1 MSSLS
6 SSEEVA
12 RIDDDV
18 AIKIA
23 SAVGNDV
30 IQEAKEATQ
39 HEISMGF
46 IEAIQTYP
54 LAVLYS
60 VGISMAIVMESY
72 DTMLLGNFFAQPA
85 FQKKFGVCTSN
96 GKCQLPASWQS
107 GLSDGAQ
114 VGSII
119 GLLSV
124 GWLTDKWGYRK
135 TMIYSLICMSAFN
148 FIVFFANDLVTL
160 LIGQILQG
168 LPWGIY
174 QSLAVSYAAD
184 VCPVALRPILTSYVN
199 FCWGVGHLI
208 AAGVLRSTVQRKDD
222 WAWRIPYAI
231 QWIWPPIVIF
241 FSILA
246 PESPWY
252 LVRKG
257 RIAEAERA
265 VHRLQGVNSSKEK
278 AKKTVAML
286 KHTNELEIAATKGAT
301 YLDCFKGT
309 NLRRTEIGIMVWL
322 AQQFTG
328 WVLARYATYYLVT
341 AGVPATHAFDL
352 NIGNQAIQVI
362 GTISSWFTMM
372 WFGRRTLY
380 LAGEILMWI
389 NLLIVGIVYCLGIT
403 PYATGGLLLCL
414 VAIYSCTI
422 GPSCYTLVAEI
433 PSTRLRAKSVGIAR
447 IGYNVAGIV
456 LASTTPYM
464 LNPKAWN
471 LGGKS
476 AFIWMSTSAIVI
488 TWTFFRLPETKNRS
502 YSELDVLF
510 NNKVPARKFKI
521 TKVNQF
527 SHHHQQEEDNSKEV
541 EEKSKHITLDGGAII
556 PTLVV

>member
-6 SSEEVA
+6 SSEGIA
-12 RIDDDV
+12 RIDEDV
-18 AIKIA
+18 AVKIA
-23 SAVGNDV
+23 TAVGNQV
-30 IQEAKEATQ
+30 IQDAKEATES
-39 HEISMGF
+39 EISMGF
-46 IEAIQTYP
+46 MEAIRTYP

-85 FQKKFGVCTSN
+85 FQKKFGICASN
-96 GKCQLPASWQS
+96 GKCQVAASWQS

-135 TMIYSLICMSAFN
+135 TMIYSLICMAAFN
-148 FIVFFANDLVTL
+148 FIVFFADNLVTL
-160 LIGQILQG
+160 LIGNILMG
-168 LPWGIY
+168 LPWGVY

-199 FCWGVGHLI
+199 FCWGAGHLI
-208 AAGVLRSTVQRKDD
+208 AAGVLRSTVERKDE

-231 QWIWPPIVIF
+231 QWIWPPLVLVIA
-241 FSILA
+241 LLC
-246 PESPWY
+246 PESPWF

-257 RIAEAERA
+257 RIAEAEVA
-265 VHRLQGVNSSKEK
+265 VYRLQGVNGTKEQ

-286 KHTNELEIAATKGAT
+286 MHTNELEIAATEGAT
-301 YLDCFKGT
+301 YLDCFKNT
-309 NLRRTEIGIMVWL
+309 AARRTEIAVMVWL

-352 NIGNQAIQVI
+352 NIGNQAIQII
-362 GTISSWFTMM
+362 GTMSAWFTMM
-372 WFGRRTLY
+372 WFGRRALY
-380 LAGEILMWI
+380 LVGEILMWF
-389 NLLIVGIVYCLGIT
+389 NLLAVGIVYCLGVT
-403 PYATGGLLLCL
+403 PYATGGLLLLL
-414 VAIYSCTI
+414 VLIYSCTI
-422 GPSCYTLVAEI
+422 GPCCYTLVAEI
-433 PSTRLRAKSVGIAR
+433 GSTRLRAKTVGIAR

-456 LASTTPYM
+456 IASVSPYM

-476 AFIWMSTSAIVI
+476 AFIWMFTGLIVI
-488 TWTFFRLPETKNRS
+488 IWTFFRLPETKNRS

-510 NNKVPARKFKI
+510 NNKVPARKFKT

-527 SHHHQQEEDNSKEV
+527 GQENSSEDT
-541 EEKSKHITLDGGAII
+541 EEKLKHAVIDGEAVI
-556 PTLVV
+556 PTLMA